1 MVKKN
6 IAARKVKDIVEM
18 SKYWSPEDLIRN
30 LDEEMSRLEQG
41 LCHMIYDHDDHR
53 VSAWLRPLP
62 VTPSFDIVETE
73 DEVRLSVTLRNVSK
87 ENVRLNVDKNSIE
100 LFACS
105 DDVVCR
111 PHYLSV
117 DSASLLDP
125 DSTTAKMI
133 GDLVEVRVA
142 KARKMR
148 LKVK

>member
-1 MVKKN
+1 MVRRD
-6 IAARKVKDIVEM
+6 IAARKVKDIEEM
-18 SKYWSPEDLIRN
+18 SKHWSPEDLMRN
-30 LDEEMSRLEQG
+30 LDEEISRLEQG

-62 VTPSFDIVETE
+62 VTPSFALKETE
-73 DEVRLSVTLRNVSK
+73 DEIRLSVTLPNVSK
-87 ENVRLNVDKNSIE
+87 ENVRLNVDKKSIE

-111 PHYLSV
+111 PHYLMI

-125 DSTTAKMI
+125 DSTTAKMV
-133 GDLVEVRVA
+133 GDLVEVRVL
-142 KARKMR
+142 KARKKR